1 MNKLYSLI
9 LITAGAAGV
18 FGADNIRASATGSSA
33 AVRERSLLERGKY
46 IVHGIGLCID
56 CHSPRDERG
65 EFIEGRHLTGA
76 SLAFKPTIEMPWMPA
91 APRIAGLPAG
101 YTAEEVV
108 QFLMTGQRPHGLPST
123 LPPMPPYR
131 MNRED
136 AEATV
141 AYLRTLPAGEEPA
154 PVAPG
159 SSVVGLKQPAA
170 AR

>member
-1 MNKLYSLI
+1 MNKLYSLV
-9 LITAGAAGV
+9 LITVGAAGV
-18 FGADNIRASATGSSA
+18 FGADQIRASATGSSMVA
-33 AVRERSLLERGKY
+33 RERSLVERGRY
-46 IVHGIGLCID
+46 IVHGVGLCID
-56 CHSPRDERG
+56 CHSPRNERG
-65 EFIEGRHLTGA
+65 EFIENRHLTGA
-76 SLAFKPTIEMPWMPA
+76 PLAFKPTMEMPWMPA

-108 QFLMTGQRPHGLPST
+108 QFLMTGQRPHGLPPT

-141 AYLRTLPAGEEPA
+141 AYLRTLPAGEEQA

-159 SSVVGLKQPAA
+159 SSVVGLEPTRPA
-170 AR
+170 R